1 MSKEDT
7 STLLF
12 EKEILDEINTGEYR
26 QTALSLEEKKVLV
39 GVKDIEVYF
48 RFKSKSIISNN
59 ILPPI
64 IQIEVKCDVSPI
76 NNNTNKKDTFTGV
89 EDIILESLD
98 KEEVVEHEGKRINV
112 RPTLLAVLYSIIP
125 LNYNKVEIEDTEID
139 GIEFISEEEYN
150 RRKSNNPFKDLNIED
165 FE

>member
-1 MSKEDT
+1 MSDI

-26 QTALSLEEKKVLV
+26 QTTLTLEEKKVLM

-48 RFKSKSIISNN
+48 RFKSKSVISNN
-59 ILPPI
+59 ILPPV
-64 IQIEVKCDVSPI
+64 IQIEVKCDLTPI
-76 NNNTNKKDTFTGV
+76 NSKTTKKDTFTGV

-125 LNYNKVEIEDTEID
+125 LDYNKAEVEETEID